1 MECIILVTDS
11 KDLIITKR
19 INILKKEQNFMNIKF
34 LFPLEQSGLN
44 PVLQVI
50 LPDNVSGFTKKV
62 QFEPENYK
70 DHLVVNYVITEE
82 MTNESGI
89 VKLWFILTDESK
101 QIVVK
106 TNILKVSIGDTYV
119 EIEPPSPP
127 EDLEEAVEQLQNEV
141 EQLKISKADQ
151 IKLDDSKTKVLLQS
165 GDNVLSEVIL
175 PEEVIWES

>member
-1 MECIILVTDS
+1 M
-11 KDLIITKR
+11 
-19 INILKKEQNFMNIKF
+19 
-34 LFPLEQSGLN
+34 
-44 PVLQVI
+44 
-50 LPDNVSGFTKKV
+50 
-62 QFEPENYK
+62 
-70 DHLVVNYVITEE
+70 VNYVITEE

-101 QIVVK
+101 QIVAK
-106 TNILKVSIGDTYV
+106 TNILKVAIGDTYV

-141 EQLKISKADQ
+141 EQLKTSKADQ

-165 GDNVLSEVIL
+165 GDNVLSEVVL